1 MFLVFWR
8 QQAMSKRLLMK
19 ELSRYNVG
27 TWADII
33 YRNSLLYPDQE
44 AFVYGDTRI
53 TYSEFNTRINKLIN
67 ALHEMGVRKGD
78 VLGILS
84 WSCLQFVEVYGA
96 SMKGGFIAS
105 PFNPRLRADE
115 LEYIINYSEANT
127 LFVGPELIEVANSLK
142 QRLPKV
148 KNYISLEGSAPGM
161 TAYDDLLK
169 SLSGEE
175 PDVQV
180 EEDDPVCIIYTS
192 GTTGMPRGALY
203 TQSRL
208 IEDSKILVIDMSLEP
223 GHKRVQ
229 ITPLFH
235 IAGNTHFRASLYSGG
250 CNIIVKF
257 FDAAETLEII
267 QRERATHMDFVPTHL
282 AAMLNLPNL
291 KKYDISS
298 MKFLWYGASPMPLE
312 VLKKGMKV
320 FGPIFAQGYG
330 QSESGPAISHLSK
343 EDHNVLD
350 RPQKE
355 QKKLGSAGRPDIGV
369 QVRILDEKGNDVEL
383 GEVGEIAVRSK
394 QTMVEYW
401 HKPDDTKAT
410 LIKGW
415 LHTGDMGYYDE
426 EGYIY
431 IADRKKDMIISGG
444 ENVYPRE
451 VEEVLYRH
459 PAVLETAVI
468 GIPDP
473 YWVERVHAVVATKK
487 GASTTAEELIAFC
500 KKQIASYKAPKSV
513 EFVDALPKNPAGKIL
528 KRELRE
534 KYWKGTQKKT

>member
-1 MFLVFWR
+1 
-8 QQAMSKRLLMK
+8 MSKRLLLK

-33 YRNSLLYPDQE
+33 YRNALLYPNQE

-53 TYSEFNTRINKLIN
+53 TFSEFNTRVNKLIH
-67 ALHEMGVRKGD
+67 ALHEMGVKKGD

-96 SMKGGFIAS
+96 AMKGGFIAS
-105 PFNPRLRADE
+105 PFNPRLQANE

-127 LFVGPELIEVANSLK
+127 LFVGPELFEVANSIRGK
-142 QRLPKV
+142 LPKI
-148 KNYISLEGSAPGM
+148 KNFISLESSAPDM
-161 TAYDDLLK
+161 IAHSDLLA
-169 SLSGEE
+169 SYSGQE

-180 EEDDPVCIIYTS
+180 DEDDPVCIIYTS

-203 TQSRL
+203 THRL
-208 IEDSKILVIDMSLEP
+208 FIEDAKTLVIDMSLQP
-223 GHKRVQ
+223 GDKRVQ

-235 IAGNTHFRASLYSGG
+235 IAGNTHFRSSLYSGG
-250 CNIIVKF
+250 CNIILKF
-257 FDAAETLEII
+257 FDPAATLQII
-267 QRERATHMDFVPTHL
+267 QDERATHMDFVPTHL
-282 AAMLNLPNL
+282 VAMLNLPDL
-291 KKYDISS
+291 DKYDISS

-343 EDHNVLD
+343 DDHNVLD
-350 RPQKE
+350 RPEKE
-355 QKKLGSAGRPDIGV
+355 QKKLMSAGRPDIGV
-369 QVRILDEKGNDVEL
+369 QVRIVDDEGNDVKPGEL
-383 GEVGEIAVRSK
+383 GEITVRSK
-394 QTMVEYW
+394 QIMVEYW
-401 HKPDDTKAT
+401 HKPDDTQAN
-410 LIKGW
+410 IVNGW
-415 LHTGDMGYYDE
+415 LHTGDIGYYDE

-431 IADRKKDMIISGG
+431 IVDRKKDMIITGG

-451 VEEVLYRH
+451 VEEIIYRH
-459 PAVLETAVI
+459 PAVLEAAVI

-473 YWVERVHAVVATKK
+473 YWIEKVHAVVTTKK
-487 GASTTAEELIAFC
+487 GASATPEELIAFC
-500 KKQIASYKAPKSV
+500 KKHLAGYKAPKSV
-513 EFVDALPKNPAGKIL
+513 EFVDSLPKNPSGKIL

-534 KYWKGTQKKT
+534 KYWKGTRRGIK

>member
-1 MFLVFWR
+1 MP
-8 QQAMSKRLLMK
+8 KRLLLR
-19 ELSRYNVG
+19 ELSRYKIG

-33 YRNSLLYPDQE
+33 YRNALLYPDQE

-53 TYSEFNTRINKLIN
+53 TFSEFNTRVNKLIH
-67 ALHEMGVRKGD
+67 ALHSMGVKKGD

-84 WSCLQFVEVYGA
+84 WSCLGFVEVYGA
-96 SMKGGFIAS
+96 AMKGGFIAS
-105 PFNPRLRADE
+105 PFNPRLQANE
-115 LEYIINYSEANT
+115 LEYIINYSEAST
-127 LFVGPELIEVANSLK
+127 LFVGPELLEVANSLRP
-142 QRLPKV
+142 RLPKV
-148 KNYISLEGSAPGM
+148 RNFICLEGSTPDM
-161 TAYDDLLK
+161 TAHHDLLT
-169 SLSGEE
+169 SHSGQE

-180 EEDDPVCIIYTS
+180 GEDDPVCIIYTS
-192 GTTGMPRGALY
+192 GTTGVPRGALY
-203 TQSRL
+203 TQRRF
-208 IEDSKILVIDMSLEP
+208 IEDSKTLVIDMELQP

-235 IAGNTHFRASLYSGG
+235 IAGNTHFRASLYIGG

-282 AAMLNLPNL
+282 VAMLNLPDL

-350 RPQKE
+350 RPEAE
-355 QKKLGSAGRPDIGV
+355 QKKLTSAGRPDIGV
-369 QVRILDEKGNDVEL
+369 QVRIVDEKDNDVKP
-383 GEVGEIAVRSK
+383 GEVGEIIVQSK
-394 QTMVEYW
+394 HIMVEYW
-401 HKPDDTKAT
+401 HKPDDTRAN
-410 LIKGW
+410 IVSGW
-415 LHTGDMGYYDE
+415 LHTGDMGYYDD

-431 IADRKKDMIISGG
+431 IVDRKKDMIISGG

-451 VEEVLYRH
+451 VEETLYRH
-459 PAVLETAVI
+459 PAVLEAAVI

-473 YWVERVHAVVATKK
+473 YWVERVHAVVVTKK

-500 KKQIASYKAPKSV
+500 KKNIAGYKAPKSV
-513 EFVDALPKNPAGKIL
+513 EFVDSLPKNPAGKIL

-534 KYWKGTQKKT
+534 KYRTDSERKV

>member
-1 MFLVFWR
+1 
-8 QQAMSKRLLMK
+8 MSKRLLLK

-33 YRNSLLYPDQE
+33 YRNALLYPNQE

-53 TYSEFNTRINKLIN
+53 TYSEFNTRINKLIH
-67 ALHEMGVRKGD
+67 ALHKMGVKKGD

-84 WSCLQFVEVYGA
+84 WSSLGFVEVYGT

-105 PFNPRLRADE
+105 PFNPRLQANE

-127 LFVGPELIEVANSLK
+127 LFVGPELFEVANSIRGK
-142 QRLPKV
+142 LPKI
-148 KNYISLEGSAPGM
+148 KNFISLESSAPDM
-161 TAYDDLLK
+161 LAHSDLLK
-169 SLSGEE
+169 SYPGEE
-175 PDVQV
+175 PDVPV
-180 EEDDPVCIIYTS
+180 EEDDPICIIYTS

-203 TQSRL
+203 TQRRF
-208 IEDSKILVIDMSLEP
+208 IEDAKALVIDMGLQP

-235 IAGNTHFRASLYSGG
+235 IAGNTHFRSSLYSAG

-257 FDAAETLEII
+257 FDAATTLQII
-267 QRERATHMDFVPTHL
+267 NDERATHMDFVPTHL
-282 AAMLNLPNL
+282 VAILNLPDL

-298 MKFLWYGASPMPLE
+298 MEFLWYGASPMPQE

-330 QSESGPAISHLSK
+330 QSESGPAISHMTK
-343 EDHNVLD
+343 DDHNVLD
-350 RPQKE
+350 RPKKE
-355 QKKLGSAGRPDIGV
+355 QKKLASAGRPDIGV
-369 QVRILDEKGNDVEL
+369 QVRVVDDRDRDVKP
-383 GEVGEIAVRSK
+383 GEVGEIIVRSK
-394 QTMVEYW
+394 HIMVEYW
-401 HKPDDTKAT
+401 HKPDDTKAN
-410 LIKGW
+410 IVNGW
-415 LHTGDMGYYDE
+415 LHTGDIGYYDE

-431 IADRKKDMIISGG
+431 IVDRKKDMIISGG

-451 VEEVLYRH
+451 IEEVLYQH
-459 PAVLETAVI
+459 PAVMEAAVI

-473 YWVERVHAVVATKK
+473 YWVEKVHAVVTTKK
-487 GASTTAEELIAFC
+487 GTKATAEELIAFC
-500 KKQIASYKAPKSV
+500 KKSLAGYKAPKSV
-513 EFVDALPKNPAGKIL
+513 EFADALPKNPAGKIL

-534 KYWKGTQKKT
+534 KYWKGTQRGKK